1 MSVDSRKASL
11 SEDPPPIR
19 SFNILERFQIYLT
32 RTSMNALGKTQKMMR
47 HLQDQGLTFPASVDQ
62 GEMINRQSKS
72 YLI

>member
-1 MSVDSRKASL
+1 MSVDPRKASL
-11 SEDPPPIR
+11 SEDPLPIR
-19 SFNILERFQIYLT
+19 LLNILERFQIYLT

-47 HLQDQGLTFPASVDQ
+47 HLQDQGLTFPTSVDQ

>member
-19 SFNILERFQIYLT
+19 LFNILERFQIYFT